1 MRYERD
7 KPAIATTSARS
18 NAGKLRKTLTEPEMR
33 LRALLRWRLP
43 RESTHFRRQMA
54 IGPYVVDFIC
64 LGARLVIE
72 VDGDQHGEDRALR
85 YDAER
90 SAWLE
95 AQGLRVLRFTNRQVM
110 TEGEMVIDTLYAAL
124 TGHGEPCPTPPAPIP
139 SPRGGGEE
147 PC

>member
-7 KPAIATTSARS
+7 KAAIATTPARS
-18 NAGKLRKTLTEPEMR
+18 NAGKLRKALTEPEKR
-33 LRALLRWRLP
+33 LWTLLRRHLP
-43 RESTHFRRQMA
+43 QAGTHFRRQMA
-54 IGPYVVDFIC
+54 IGPYVVDFVC

-72 VDGDQHGEDRALR
+72 VDGDQHSKERPLR
-85 YDAER
+85 YDAR

-110 TEGEMVIDTLYAAL
+110 TESEMVIDTIYAAL
-124 TGHGEPCPTPPAPIP
+124 AGHGETCPPPPTPIP
-139 SPRGGGEE
+139 SPRGGGKE

>member
-7 KPAIATTSARS
+7 KSAIATTPARS
-18 NAGKLRKTLTEPEMR
+18 NAGKLRKMLTEPEKR
-33 LRALLRWRLP
+33 LWTLLRRHLP
-43 RESTHFRRQMA
+43 KEGTHFRRQMA
-54 IGPYVVDFIC
+54 IGRYVVDFIC

-72 VDGDQHGEDRALR
+72 VDGDQHGEERALR

-90 SAWLE
+90 STWLE
-95 AQGLRVLRFTNRQVM
+95 SQGLRVLRFTNRQVM
-110 TEGEMVIDTLYAAL
+110 KESEMVIDTIYAAL
-124 TGHGEPCPTPPAPIP
+124 TGESELCSTPPTPIP